1 MLEGARQYE
10 ISFLA
15 LREGDKEAVQTAI
28 AGAQGEIISEGR
40 YAEMKLAYPIK
51 KQTSAFFGSFVF
63 SASPEKAVEVEKTL
77 RFADGILRF
86 LIITPPPRKPIKTF
100 QPRSAERSAPVA
112 PKKEEGSAEGSSVK
126 SVEEVPEVNE
136 ADLNDKLEQILG

>member
-1 MLEGARQYE
+1 MQDSARQYE

-15 LREGDKEAVQTAI
+15 LREGDKEAVKAAI
-28 AGAQGEIISEGR
+28 AGAQGEILSEGR

-63 SASPEKAVEVEKTL
+63 SAMPEKAVEMEKAL

-86 LIITPPPRKPIKTF
+86 LTITPPPRKPTRTF
-100 QPRSAERSAPVA
+100 QPRTTEAAVTEQREEKAP
-112 PKKEEGSAEGSSVK
+112 EESSVK
-126 SVEEVPEVNE
+126 TEEKAEEVSDVVLNE
-136 ADLNDKLEQILG
+136 KLQEILG